1 VSGLRQRKKDET
13 RARISNVGTFLFFQ
27 HGFDNVTMTQIA
39 DAANVSRMTVF
50 NYFRR
55 KEDIFFDRQ
64 PEAIALLTT
73 AILERPRGATVLQ
86 SLRALILGLL
96 SRGHP
101 FVAVSPGVAGFW
113 KTVADSD
120 ALRRAAGELLQELQ
134 AHIADALAKTAG
146 LPVRDP
152 TAALAA
158 AMILS
163 VHRTAYED
171 AIRRLRDGD
180 SVETVRRRQ
189 RELVH
194 KGFDMLEAALARTP
208 FGRARG

>member
-13 RARISNVGTFLFFQ
+13 RAKISNVGTFLFFQ

-64 PEAIALLTT
+64 PEATQLLAD

-86 SLRALILGLL
+86 SLRALVLGLL

-113 KTVADSD
+113 KTVSDSD
-120 ALRRAAGELLQELQ
+120 ALRRAAGELLQELHTVV
-134 AHIADALAKTAG
+134 AEALAKTAG
-146 LPVRDP
+146 LPARDP
-152 TAALAA
+152 IAALAA
-158 AMILS
+158 SMILA

-171 AIRRLRDGD
+171 ALRRLRDG
-180 SVETVRRRQ
+180 ETGETARRRQ